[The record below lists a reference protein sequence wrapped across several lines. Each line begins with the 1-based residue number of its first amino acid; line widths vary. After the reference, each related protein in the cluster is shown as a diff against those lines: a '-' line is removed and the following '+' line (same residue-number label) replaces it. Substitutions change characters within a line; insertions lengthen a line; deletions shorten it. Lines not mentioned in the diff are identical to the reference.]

1 MNIPNLIQAKEYI
14 KIVDANKREIAQK
27 SILYN
32 LFGKCFPYNKSLEDV
47 LIKCTLLNDFY
58 QTNIIDKYTV
68 AEHIIK
74 VNNIDTR
81 LKDADLSL
89 IDEIADVRFKDIT
102 RRLYSF
108 ATKYCH
114 FHQPNIY
121 PIYDKNVDEA
131 LWYFSKIGYIKQV
144 FKRNDLKDY
153 RTFKEIINN
162 FRDFNKLSDLKYAEL
177 DKYLWK
183 FGKDLNIKKIIKDE
197 TI

>member
-1 MNIPNLIQAKEYI
+1 MEKPTLIQAKEYI
-14 KIVDANKREIAQK
+14 KKVDANKRDLAQK

-32 LFGKCFPYNKSLEDV
+32 LFGKYFPYNKSLEDV

-58 QTNIIDKYTV
+58 QTNIIDIYTV

-81 LKDADLSL
+81 LEEADLSL

-102 RRLYSF
+102 RKLYSF

-114 FHQPNIY
+114 FHQPNFY
-121 PIYDKNVDEA
+121 PIYDKNVDVA
-131 LWYFSKIGYIKQV
+131 LWHFSKRGYIKQV
-144 FKRNDLKDY
+144 FRRNDMKDY
-153 RTFKEIINN
+153 RTFKEIIDN
-162 FRDFNKLSDLKYAEL
+162 FRDFNKLSNLEYAEL

-183 FGKDLNIKKIIKDE
+183 FGKDLNKKNH
-197 TI
+197 

>member
-1 MNIPNLIQAKEYI
+1 MSQLINTIMNIPNLIQAKEYI

-47 LIKCTLLNDFY
+47 LIK
-58 QTNIIDKYTV
+58 V